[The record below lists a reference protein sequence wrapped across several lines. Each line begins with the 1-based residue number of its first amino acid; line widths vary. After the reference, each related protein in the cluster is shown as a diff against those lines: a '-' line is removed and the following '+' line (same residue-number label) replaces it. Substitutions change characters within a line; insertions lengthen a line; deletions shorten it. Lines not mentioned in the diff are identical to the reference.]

1 MHTRITHT
9 LGAVAAAGALTT
21 LGLAGTSMPSAAA
34 STTPAARPAHP
45 VTAYVANFSSGTVTP
60 ISTAINKAGK
70 AITVGQWPVAIAIT
84 PNGKT
89 AYVAGTGSGP
99 TGCIQAACS
108 GQAPAAGS
116 GTATVTPIITS
127 TNKPGR
133 PIKIA
138 GGAGDIAITPN
149 GTTAYIV
156 SSPYVIPVRTAAN
169 TALKAVTV
177 GPEPIVIAITPD
189 GKTAYVA
196 LDNSTSRGDF
206 PGQVIPISTVTNKA
220 GKGITVGIGP
230 AAIAITP

>member
-70 AITVGQWPVAIAIT
+70 PITVGG
-84 PNGKT
+84 N
-89 AYVAGTGSGP
+89 
-99 TGCIQAACS
+99 
-108 GQAPAAGS
+108 PAA
-116 GTATVTPIITS
+116 
-127 TNKPGR
+127 
-133 PIKIA
+133 
-138 GGAGDIAITPN
+138 
-149 GTTAYIV
+149 
-156 SSPYVIPVRTAAN
+156 
-169 TALKAVTV
+169 
-177 GPEPIVIAITPD
+177 IAITPD

-220 GKGITVGIGP
+220 GKGITVGIDP